1 MAFNSFYFWML
12 FPLIFAVY
20 WLIPV
25 NKTLTKKIFLILV
38 SYLLYLNWNPVY
50 SLILIWVTIIT
61 WLGGLFLRNRNVYIA
76 ILLSV
81 LSLAPLL
88 IFKYGD
94 FLTQNLNE
102 LLSLLGL
109 RFEFPG
115 LNYAIPI
122 GISFYSFQAIGYML
136 DVYHKRTSVERN
148 LVDYTLFV
156 SFFPQIMSGPISK
169 SNELIPQIKQ
179 LRSFDYEMGKQGLK
193 WLLWGMFIKIV
204 IADRLGLFVDTVYSN
219 YTHYNGATCFVASL
233 FYTIQIYCDFCGYS
247 LMAIGIAATL
257 GFKLINNFR
266 RPYFAVSVTDFWRR
280 WHISL
285 TRWLTQQVY
294 IPLGGNRCSK
304 VRNYWNIF
312 LTFLVSGIWHGANW
326 TFIFWGVFH
335 GFIQIIEKFLG
346 LTKYEGHNVV
356 LKLSRIMFT
365 FLLVNIAWIF
375 FRMPTI
381 KDAFEFISSFLYMN
395 GLPDLSDFGG
405 SALVMT
411 TLSVLILFFKDC
423 RDEFFPSRF
432 KFLNIPFVRFSTY
445 IVLFCMIIAFG
456 VLDGGQ
462 FIYVKF

>member
-50 SLILIWVTIIT
+50 SLILVWVTIIT

-94 FLTQNLNE
+94 FLNQNLNE

-148 LVDYTLFV
+148 FVDYTLFV

-280 WHISL
+280 
-285 TRWLTQQVY
+285 
-294 IPLGGNRCSK
+294 
-304 VRNYWNIF
+304 
-312 LTFLVSGIWHGANW
+312 
-326 TFIFWGVFH
+326 
-335 GFIQIIEKFLG
+335 
-346 LTKYEGHNVV
+346 
-356 LKLSRIMFT
+356 
-365 FLLVNIAWIF
+365 
-375 FRMPTI
+375 
-381 KDAFEFISSFLYMN
+381 
-395 GLPDLSDFGG
+395 
-405 SALVMT
+405 
-411 TLSVLILFFKDC
+411 
-423 RDEFFPSRF
+423 
-432 KFLNIPFVRFSTY
+432 
-445 IVLFCMIIAFG
+445 
-456 VLDGGQ
+456 
-462 FIYVKF
+462 

>member
-1 MAFNSFYFWML
+1 M
-12 FPLIFAVY
+12 
-20 WLIPV
+20 
-25 NKTLTKKIFLILV
+25 
-38 SYLLYLNWNPVY
+38 
-50 SLILIWVTIIT
+50 
-61 WLGGLFLRNRNVYIA
+61 GGFFLRNRNVYLA

-81 LSLAPLL
+81 FTLAPLF

-102 LLSLLGL
+102 FLSLLRL
-109 RFEFPG
+109 KFVFPG

-136 DVYHKRTSVERN
+136 DVYHKRTSVEKN
-148 LVDYTLFV
+148 FVDYMLFV

-204 IADRLGLFVDTVYSN
+204 IADRLGLYVDTVYSN
-219 YTHYNGATCFVASL
+219 YTHYNGATCLVASI

-247 LMAIGIAATL
+247 LMAVGIAATL
-257 GFKLINNFR
+257 GFKLIINFR
-266 RPYFAVSVTDFWRR
+266 RPYFAVSITDFWRR

-285 TRWLTQQVY
+285 TRWLTQQIY

-304 VRNYWNIF
+304 FRNCWNIF
-312 LTFLVSGIWHGANW
+312 VTFLVSGIWHGANW

-335 GFIQIIEKFLG
+335 GCIQIIEKLGG
-346 LTKYEGHNVV
+346 LTKYEGHSTV
-356 LKLSRIMFT
+356 LKMLRIMFT

-381 KDAFEFISSFLYMN
+381 KDAFEFISTFFCMN

-405 SALVMT
+405 NALVMT
-411 TLSVLILFFKDC
+411 IISVLILFLKDC
-423 RDEFFPSRF
+423 RDEFFPARL
-432 KFLNIPFVRFSTY
+432 KFLNIPSVRFSTY